1 MCIHLLFGS
10 QSFPN
15 SSNADTLGFPSFL
28 LRRCFFTLRQW
39 NSYADI
45 INSERLSDTHSGF
58 SSPTP
63 SSALS
68 LSAAALPMQSGQQ
81 SPTPAHYGAAAIAS
95 TGGTANVGS
104 PPISPGLGGLAAG
117 TGSALYSPL
126 TSPEGS
132 IASPPISGSTGLV
145 SDKEERSTSGAREE
159 TTVQEEGTMLQKP
172 ANNRTDTMSTTATEV
187 FYMPGQ
193 MPLHT
198 PPAHHNY
205 KEDKDVTPTSSSIR
219 KASPP
224 FEEPS
229 EQEGGSA
236 TTDTETLKHSTS
248 SSSWSMVE
256 MGKALVGSA
265 AGAVGSVLGTSG
277 VGSGDDNDDN
287 EEEKRKAAKSV
298 QADH

>member
-1 MCIHLLFGS
+1 
-10 QSFPN
+10 
-15 SSNADTLGFPSFL
+15 
-28 LRRCFFTLRQW
+28 
-39 NSYADI
+39 
-45 INSERLSDTHSGF
+45 
-58 SSPTP
+58 
-63 SSALS
+63 
-68 LSAAALPMQSGQQ
+68 MQSGQQ

-104 PPISPGLGGLAAG
+104 PPVSPGLGGLAAG

-145 SDKEERSTSGAREE
+145 SDKQEHPTLANREE
-159 TTVQEEGTMLQKP
+159 NLTQEESPVLQKP

-224 FEEPS
+224 FEANS

-236 TTDTETLKHSTS
+236 TADTETLKHSTS
-248 SSSWSMVE
+248 TSSWSMVE

-265 AGAVGSVLGTSG
+265 AGAVGSVLGASG
-277 VGSGDDNDDN
+277 IGNGDDDDVDDN
-287 EEEKRKAAKSV
+287 EEEKRKAAKAV